1 MSALWQP
8 SPDEWYDAT
17 LFESFP
23 YKDYIIAELSTGE
36 RVWVATRT
44 ITYGG
49 SGGHYCNPD
58 VPAALSVRIVRQN
71 HPRAAFKA
79 LECQIEADQNF
90 TATEQATVTYWKGIS
105 GAAQRPCGCYIFTR
119 DESDIHPNVG
129 DIITISVAFSE
140 FRQDFMGS
148 VI

>member
-1 MSALWQP
+1 LPNPNEFYVGFLYS
-8 SPDEWYDAT
+8 
-17 LFESFP
+17 SFP
-23 YKDYIIAELSTGE
+23 NKDYIVGVLSTGE
-36 RVWVATRT
+36 RVWIPTRT

-49 SGGHYCNPD
+49 PGGHYCHRL
-58 VPAALSVRIVRQN
+58 AGTAISVRIERQD